1 MITQIVQLREVW
13 DDDGPILDLCVK
25 FYFTKKDLYM
35 PDKFSKLLTGNKTA
49 KVGREIVETIG
60 GPGYSS
66 VKVSTYIE
74 VTCDQSEKI
83 IKEAAKHC
91 LDEALILNEEGI
103 LDGYAKL
110 LEHRKTLGLKDEG

>member
-1 MITQIVQLREVW
+1 MIIEIVQLREVW
-13 DDDGPILDLCVK
+13 DDDGDPISDLCAK
-25 FYFTKKDLYM
+25 FYLTKKDLYM
-35 PDKFSKLLTGNKTA
+35 PDKFNKLLTGNKTA
-49 KVGREIVETIG
+49 KVGREVVETIG

-91 LDEALILNEEGI
+91 LDEAFILNEEGI
-103 LDGYAKL
+103 KAGYAGL
-110 LEHRKTLGLKDEG
+110 LAHRRELGLEET